1 MNVLRRRA
9 PNSVPS
15 LFAPIAALCVAAA
28 CGCTSRPPAE
38 AAALPRPSAT
48 LSAGP
53 ARLLDQNRA
62 VLRLEARIRNPRADA
77 LSLEA
82 ADCAVAVDGAA
93 APLAAVLAAPPPGLR
108 GSTLAALSET
118 VLAFDCRIDL
128 RSLDA
133 AVRGPEGPAEAAWS
147 AAARFVLRAA
157 DGSVLEI
164 VAAAGGTVPIVREPI
179 LRITSLRVERDVLV
193 TTNLRLGL
201 EVRNPNAF
209 PLEIRSV
216 SFDFS
221 GEGKLWASGDES
233 EAATIPAKGRIERG
247 LRFTMNFADV
257 DRRLFDLVA
266 KLRVIRYGLAG
277 SASVATAL
285 EAIPSF
291 TLGFDLEGSC
301 PVEE

>member
-1 MNVLRRRA
+1 MESLSRRA
-9 PNSVPS
+9 RISVPS
-15 LFAPIAALCVAAA
+15 LFAPIAALCAAAA
-28 CGCTSRPPAE
+28 CGCASRPPAE
-38 AAALPRPSAT
+38 AQPRPSAT

-77 LSLEA
+77 LTLDA
-82 ADCAVAVDGAA
+82 ADCAVAVEGAA
-93 APLAAVLAAPPPGLR
+93 APIAAVLAPPPSGLR
-108 GSTLAALSET
+108 GWTLAAGSEAVLSFE
-118 VLAFDCRIDL
+118 CRIDL

-133 AVRGPEGPAEAAWS
+133 AVRGPDGPAEAAWS
-147 AAARFVLRAA
+147 AAARFLLRAA
-157 DGSVLEI
+157 DGSVLES
-164 VAAAGGTVPIVREPI
+164 VAAAGGTVPIVREPV
-179 LRITSLRVERDVLV
+179 LRITSLRIERDVLV

-201 EVRNPNAF
+201 EVLNPNAF
-209 PLEIRSV
+209 PLEIRSF
-216 SFDFS
+216 SYDFR
-221 GEGKLWASGDES
+221 GEGKLWASGDDA

-266 KLRVIRYGLAG
+266 KLRVVRYGLAG
-277 SASVATAL
+277 SAVVATAL